1 MRQKQ
6 LAYGQRE
13 RIRLEVVPV
22 AQDHDGDVLPGPAD
36 DHVAE
41 ALAFARMPFG
51 VAAKPP
57 AESVVG
63 VGIGDRVLGRERQ
76 LA

>member
-1 MRQKQ
+1 MRQEQ
-6 LAYGQRE
+6 LADGERE
-13 RIRLEVVPV
+13 RIGLEVVAV
-22 AQDHDGDVLPGPAD
+22 AQDHHGDLLLGPAD
-36 DHVAE
+36 DDVAE

-51 VAAKPP
+51 VAAEAP
-57 AESVVG
+57 AEAVIG